1 MVGPYHTAI
10 GDLNSLKRIN
20 RLHIM
25 NLLRAKGALSRTQLA
40 NLSGLN
46 NKTITNIIND
56 LLVEKI
62 VVSVGLQKSDSGRKK
77 EHFKLNNRLLYSI
90 GIDIGASHISVILI
104 DLEGHI
110 ILDRSFSFRYGLKG
124 SIILEKLIALTSQL
138 IEESALSQDQ
148 IIGIGFTAPGF
159 FSTSRGVW
167 ELAFNIPDWR
177 AIPIVSI
184 LNEHF
189 GTAVYL
195 QDCSRSMALA
205 ELWYGI
211 GKDVDDFILLDIGQG
226 IGLGIVIN
234 KTLFEGSGMK
244 SGEIG
249 HLVVDPEGR
258 RCTCGKRGCLESVS
272 SGMAITAIMQEKL
285 KHGVES
291 KISDLIHYR
300 IDDLTVVDIVDAAD
314 MNDAPSIE
322 VLRNA
327 GEKLGKAISYII
339 NLFNPELII
348 LGGQLSKAGS
358 HLIKPLLHAAEEH
371 SIPNLYSDVSIKLS
385 QLGPHSAS
393 LGAAT
398 MAINDKV
405 FSI

>member
-1 MVGPYHTAI
+1 MS
-10 GDLNSLKRIN
+10 GDLNSLKRMN

-25 NLLRAKGALSRTQLA
+25 NILRSKGALSRTQLA

-56 LLVEKI
+56 LLVHDL
-62 VVSVGLQKSDSGRKK
+62 VVSVGLQKSDAGRKK
-77 EHFKLNNRLLYSI
+77 EHFKLNNRLFYSI
-90 GIDIGASHISVILI
+90 GIDIGASHITAILI

-110 ILDRSFSFRYGLKG
+110 IHEKSFSFRYGLKG
-124 SIILEKLIALTSQL
+124 SIILEKLITLTSQL
-138 IEESALSQDQ
+138 IGESAVSQGK

-159 FSTSRGVW
+159 FNTAQGVW
-167 ELAFNIPDWR
+167 DLAFNIPDWKSV
-177 AIPIVSI
+177 PIVSI
-184 LNEHF
+184 LNNRF

-205 ELWYGI
+205 ELWYGQ

-234 KTLFEGSGMK
+234 RVLFEGAGMK

-249 HLVVDPEGR
+249 HLMVDPEGR
-258 RCTCGKRGCLESVS
+258 RCTCCKRGCLESVS
-272 SGMAITAIMQEKL
+272 SGMAITTIMQENL
-285 KHGVES
+285 RQGVSS
-291 KISDLIHYR
+291 KVSDLIHNR
-300 IDDLTVVDIVDAAD
+300 IDDLTVIDIVDAAD

-327 GEKLGKAISYII
+327 GEKLGKAISHII

-348 LGGQLSKAGS
+348 IGGQLSKAGS
-358 HLIKPLLHAAEEH
+358 HLIQPLMLAAEEH
-371 SIPNLYSDVSIKLS
+371 SIPNLYSDVSIRLS

-398 MAINDKV
+398 MAINDKI

>member
-1 MVGPYHTAI
+1 MW
-10 GDLNSLKRIN
+10 D
-20 RLHIM
+20 
-25 NLLRAKGALSRTQLA
+25 
-40 NLSGLN
+40 
-46 NKTITNIIND
+46 
-56 LLVEKI
+56 
-62 VVSVGLQKSDSGRKK
+62 
-77 EHFKLNNRLLYSI
+77 
-90 GIDIGASHISVILI
+90 
-104 DLEGHI
+104 
-110 ILDRSFSFRYGLKG
+110 
-124 SIILEKLIALTSQL
+124 
-138 IEESALSQDQ
+138 
-148 IIGIGFTAPGF
+148 
-159 FSTSRGVW
+159 
-167 ELAFNIPDWR
+167 LAFNIPDWKSV
-177 AIPIVSI
+177 PIVNI
-184 LNEHF
+184 LNKRF

-205 ELWYGI
+205 ELWYGQ
-211 GKDVDDFILLDIGQG
+211 GKDVDDFLLLDIGQG

-234 KTLFEGSGMK
+234 RTLFEGAGMK

-249 HLVVDPEGR
+249 HLLVDPEGR

-285 KHGVES
+285 RQGTES
-291 KISDLIHYR
+291 KVLDLIHHR

-348 LGGQLSKAGS
+348 IGGQLSKAGS
-358 HLIKPLLHAAEEH
+358 HLIKPLMRIAEEH
-371 SIPNLYSDVSIKLS
+371 SIPNLYNDVSIRLS
-385 QLGPHSAS
+385 QLGSHSAS